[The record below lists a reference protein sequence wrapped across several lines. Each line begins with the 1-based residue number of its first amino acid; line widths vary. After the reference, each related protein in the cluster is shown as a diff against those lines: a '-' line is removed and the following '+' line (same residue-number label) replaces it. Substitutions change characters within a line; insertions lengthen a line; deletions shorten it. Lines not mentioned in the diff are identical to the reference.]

1 MLNNTYSLLCSHFLL
16 FIFHCSPSYVDT
28 AVNSTTFRA
37 NFQGLMPSCIYITQT
52 INLCPYGMHTQNLII
67 QKSNFSVP
75 FCTELGK
82 KLVWL
87 QKTVLYQFSKFAK
100 NHAIKSKNW
109 WIYQTYIYFRIHAE
123 FIFHGLISFGTHFC
137 RCFSKS
143 WQLYKLQLD
152 WKLKHIFMND
162 VER

>member
-1 MLNNTYSLLCSHFLL
+1 MTTSQLTVASSLAFVAFVKLVVRKQQFKIHKSQPPTNIYQEMLNNTYSLLCSHFLL

-37 NFQGLMPSCIYITQT
+37 NFQGLTPCCIYITQT

-67 QKSNFSVP
+67 PKSNFSVP

-82 KLVWL
+82 KSVWL

-100 NHAIKSKNW
+100 NHAIKSKN
-109 WIYQTYIYFRIHAE
+109 
-123 FIFHGLISFGTHFC
+123 
-137 RCFSKS
+137 
-143 WQLYKLQLD
+143 
-152 WKLKHIFMND
+152 
-162 VER
+162 